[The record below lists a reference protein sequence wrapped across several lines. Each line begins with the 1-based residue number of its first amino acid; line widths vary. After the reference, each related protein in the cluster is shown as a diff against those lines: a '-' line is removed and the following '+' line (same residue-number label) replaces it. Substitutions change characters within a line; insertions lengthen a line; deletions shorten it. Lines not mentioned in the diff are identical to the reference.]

1 MAGLSGAFFDTS
13 ILIAGSIDFGPGSHH
28 ALMLMDA
35 AAEGRIERPL
45 TAWHCCLEF
54 YSVTTRL
61 PEEYRLDP
69 EIALRFLREEIL
81 PRFSVHDLPAKKREE
96 FLLTCGGD
104 GTRGGR
110 IYDSHIAEI
119 ARQAGARLVVTEN
132 RRHFTPLLRH
142 GIRVLVSAELTRE
155 IGPAG

>member
-1 MAGLSGAFFDTS
+1 MAGLRETFFDTS
-13 ILIAGSIDFGPGSHH
+13 VLIAGTIDLGHGSHH
-28 ALMLMDA
+28 ALLLMDA
-35 AAEGRIERPL
+35 VADGRIERPL

-61 PEEYRLDP
+61 PEEYRLEP
-69 EIALRFLREEIL
+69 EAALRLLREEIFA
-81 PRFSVHDLPAKKREE
+81 RFYVHDLRAELREE
-96 FLLTCGGD
+96 FLVSAAGE

-110 IYDSHIAEI
+110 IYDAHIAEI

-142 GIRVLVSAELTRE
+142 GIRVLVSEELADE
-155 IGPAG
+155 IGR